1 LNQANKVLGVTTI
14 SEGGISETTAD
25 IRIILQAAILSNASG
40 IILSHNH
47 PSGNIQPSGDDN
59 RITQRIKEAAKIVR
73 ISLLDHLIVSNE
85 TYYSFADEGLI

>member
-1 LNQANKVLGVTTI
+1 MTSI

-25 IRIILQAAILSNASG
+25 IRIILQAAILSKASG
-40 IILSHNH
+40 IIFSHNH

-59 RITQRIKEAAKIVR
+59 RLTQRVKEAANIMK

-85 TYYSFADEGLI
+85 TYYSFTDEGLI